1 VKQLQDRDDLQDVRT
16 MIADVAEW
24 SKVVGEGVSLATFAG
39 FDAEGHFLVTLTD
52 ALHAVPALST
62 LGLAETDIGTSVV
75 IALRNGKVREP
86 VILGRLQ
93 PREAPAP
100 AAALRI
106 DGECVVLQG
115 RQRIE
120 LRCGEASIVLTR
132 AGKILIRGNYV
143 LSRSSGLNK
152 LKGAFV
158 DIN

>member
-1 VKQLQDRDDLQDVRT
+1 
-16 MIADVAEW
+16 
-24 SKVVGEGVSLATFAG
+24 
-39 FDAEGHFLVTLTD
+39 
-52 ALHAVPALST
+52 
-62 LGLAETDIGTSVV
+62 V

-132 AGKILIRGNYV
+132 AGKILIRGTYV